1 MYSSIVEKK
10 CISTIKK
17 NKISLNVLDL
27 DIYLSAEIF
36 STSLNILMINAN
48 VSFSSRFPTIQE
60 KL

>member
-1 MYSSIVEKK
+1 MYSSIVKKK

-17 NKISLNVLDL
+17 KKSLNVLDL

>member
-1 MYSSIVEKK
+1 MYGSIVEK
-10 CISTIKK
+10 SVFPQLKK
-17 NKISLNVLDL
+17 KSSNVLDL

-36 STSLNILMINAN
+36 STSLNILMTNAN

>member
-1 MYSSIVEKK
+1 MYGSIVGKK

-17 NKISLNVLDL
+17 KSSNVLDL

-36 STSLNILMINAN
+36 STSLNILMTNAN